1 MNNHVLKFILI
12 IASIYVAL
20 LFVSDQFANFCLAVF
35 CVLLIPGLFLRNIF
49 MDSLYKGSINLV
61 SKRFVFNQ
69 NTIRNEHCTVKYTPD
84 VKLVVMENISN
95 RKKETRT
102 FTLRKEDRVN
112 VNKCWN
118 EVCKIF
124 DSFINID
131 SLASFLSYDA
141 KINIVTIPSI
151 VEKVTTTTNDD
162 DIKIDST
169 NVGPKF
175 IEMGSIQ
182 PDTYSKGLEHQ
193 RAFDEKFVNIDNI
206 NPAQKS
212 KEREEA
218 APVFIDMSEALDKGP
233 NKIDINNDGADEIAV
248 LPGINIVMA
257 KKIVEYRAS
266 NGLFKNADDFI
277 KIANVKEHF
286 IPKIKS
292 MIIVGEPKKI
302 DNGGDDDQGRVVD
315 I

>member
-1 MNNHVLKFILI
+1 MNNRVFKFITI
-12 IASIYVAL
+12 ITSIYVAL
-20 LFVSDQFANFCLAVF
+20 LFVSDQLANFCLAVF

-69 NTIRNEHCTVKYTPD
+69 NTIRNEHCSVKYTPD
-84 VKLVVMENISN
+84 VKIVVMENISN
-95 RKKETRT
+95 RQKETRT
-102 FTLRKEDRVN
+102 FTIKKEDRVN

-131 SLASFLSYDA
+131 SLASFLSYYTQ
-141 KINIVTIPSI
+141 INIITIPST
-151 VEKVTTTTNDD
+151 VEKTTNKN
-162 DIKIDST
+162 DIKIDAT

-175 IEMGSIQ
+175 VEMDAIQ

-206 NPAQKS
+206 NHAQKS
-212 KEREEA
+212 KEREET

-233 NKIDINNDGADEIAV
+233 NKIDINNDGADEIAI

-257 KKIVEYRAS
+257 KKIVEYRAA

-292 MIIVGEPKKI
+292 MIIVGKPKKI

>member
-1 MNNHVLKFILI
+1 MNNRVFKFITI
-12 IASIYVAL
+12 ITSIYVAL
-20 LFVSDQFANFCLAVF
+20 LFVSDQLANFCLAVF

-84 VKLVVMENISN
+84 VKIVVMENISN

-102 FTLRKEDRVN
+102 FTIKKEDRVN

-131 SLASFLSYDA
+131 SLASFLSYYTQ
-141 KINIVTIPSI
+141 INIITIPST
-151 VEKVTTTTNDD
+151 VEKTTNKN
-162 DIKIDST
+162 DIKIDAT

-175 IEMGSIQ
+175 VEMDAIQ

-206 NPAQKS
+206 NHAQKS
-212 KEREEA
+212 KEREET

-233 NKIDINNDGADEIAV
+233 NKIDINNDGADEIAI

-257 KKIVEYRAS
+257 KKIVEYRAA

-286 IPKIKS
+286 IQKIKS
-292 MIIVGEPKKI
+292 MIIVGKPKKI

>member
-1 MNNHVLKFILI
+1 MNNRVFKFITI
-12 IASIYVAL
+12 ITSIYVAL

-84 VKLVVMENISN
+84 VKIVIMENISN

-102 FTLRKEDRVN
+102 FTIKKEDRVN

-131 SLASFLSYDA
+131 SLASFLSYYTQ
-141 KINIVTIPSI
+141 INIITIPST
-151 VEKVTTTTNDD
+151 VEKTTNKN
-162 DIKIDST
+162 DIKIDAT

-175 IEMGSIQ
+175 VEMNAIQ
-182 PDTYSKGLEHQ
+182 PDTYSKGLEQQ

-206 NPAQKS
+206 NHAQKS
-212 KEREEA
+212 KEREET

-233 NKIDINNDGADEIAV
+233 NKIDINNDGADEIAI

-257 KKIVEYRAS
+257 KKIVEYRAA

-286 IPKIKS
+286 IQKIKS
-292 MIIVGEPKKI
+292 MIIVGKPKKI

>member
-1 MNNHVLKFILI
+1 MNNRVFKFITI
-12 IASIYVAL
+12 ITSIYVAL
-20 LFVSDQFANFCLAVF
+20 LFVSDQLANFCLAVF

-69 NTIRNEHCTVKYTPD
+69 NTIRNEHCSVKYTPD
-84 VKLVVMENISN
+84 VKIVVMENISN
-95 RKKETRT
+95 RQKETRT
-102 FTLRKEDRVN
+102 FTIKKEDRVN

-131 SLASFLSYDA
+131 SLASFLSYYTQ
-141 KINIVTIPSI
+141 INIITIPST
-151 VEKVTTTTNDD
+151 VEKTTNKN
-162 DIKIDST
+162 DIKIDAT

-175 IEMGSIQ
+175 VEMNAIQ

-206 NPAQKS
+206 NHAQKS
-212 KEREEA
+212 KEREET

-233 NKIDINNDGADEIAV
+233 NKIDINNDGADEIAI

-257 KKIVEYRAS
+257 KKIVEYRAA

-286 IPKIKS
+286 IQKIKS
-292 MIIVGEPKKI
+292 MIIVGKPKKI

>member
-1 MNNHVLKFILI
+1 MNNRVFKFITI
-12 IASIYVAL
+12 ITSIYVAL
-20 LFVSDQFANFCLAVF
+20 LFVSDQLANFCLAVF

-84 VKLVVMENISN
+84 VKIVVMENISN

-102 FTLRKEDRVN
+102 FTIKKEDRVN

-131 SLASFLSYDA
+131 SLASFLSYYTQ
-141 KINIVTIPSI
+141 INIITIPST
-151 VEKVTTTTNDD
+151 VEKTTNKN
-162 DIKIDST
+162 DIKIDAT

-175 IEMGSIQ
+175 VEMDAIQ

-206 NPAQKS
+206 NHAQKS
-212 KEREEA
+212 KEREET

-233 NKIDINNDGADEIAV
+233 NKIDINNDGADEIAI

-257 KKIVEYRAS
+257 KKIVEYRAA

-292 MIIVGEPKKI
+292 MIIVGKPKKI

>member
-1 MNNHVLKFILI
+1 MNNRVFKFITI
-12 IASIYVAL
+12 ITSIYVAL

-84 VKLVVMENISN
+84 VKIVVMENISN

-102 FTLRKEDRVN
+102 FTIKKEDRVN

-131 SLASFLSYDA
+131 SLASFLSYYTQ
-141 KINIVTIPSI
+141 INIITIPST
-151 VEKVTTTTNDD
+151 VEKTTNKN
-162 DIKIDST
+162 DIKIDAT

-175 IEMGSIQ
+175 VEMNAIQ

-206 NPAQKS
+206 NNAQKS
-212 KEREEA
+212 KEREET
-218 APVFIDMSEALDKGP
+218 APVFFDMSEALDKGP
-233 NKIDINNDGADEIAV
+233 NKIDINNDGADEIAI

-257 KKIVEYRAS
+257 KKIVEYRAT

-286 IPKIKS
+286 IQKIKS
-292 MIIVGEPKKI
+292 MIIVGKPKKI

>member
-1 MNNHVLKFILI
+1 MNNRVFKFITI
-12 IASIYVAL
+12 ITSIYVAL
-20 LFVSDQFANFCLAVF
+20 LFVSDQLANFCLAVF

-84 VKLVVMENISN
+84 VKIVVMENISN

-102 FTLRKEDRVN
+102 FTIKKEDRVN

-131 SLASFLSYDA
+131 SLASFLSYYTQ
-141 KINIVTIPSI
+141 INIITIPST
-151 VEKVTTTTNDD
+151 VEKTTNKN
-162 DIKIDST
+162 DIKIDAT

-175 IEMGSIQ
+175 VEMDAIQ

-206 NPAQKS
+206 NHAQKS
-212 KEREEA
+212 KEREET

-233 NKIDINNDGADEIAV
+233 NKIDINNDGADEIAI
-248 LPGINIVMA
+248 LPGINIIMA
-257 KKIVEYRAS
+257 KKIVEYRAA

-292 MIIVGEPKKI
+292 MIIVGKPKKI

>member
-1 MNNHVLKFILI
+1 MNNRVFKFITI
-12 IASIYVAL
+12 ITSIYVAL
-20 LFVSDQFANFCLAVF
+20 LFVSDQLANFCLAVF

-69 NTIRNEHCTVKYTPD
+69 NTIRNEHCSVKYTPD
-84 VKLVVMENISN
+84 VKIVVMENISN
-95 RKKETRT
+95 RQKETRT
-102 FTLRKEDRVN
+102 FTIKKEDRVN

-131 SLASFLSYDA
+131 SLASFLSYYTQ
-141 KINIVTIPSI
+141 INIITIPST
-151 VEKVTTTTNDD
+151 VEKTTNKN
-162 DIKIDST
+162 DIKIDAT

-175 IEMGSIQ
+175 VEMDAIQ

-206 NPAQKS
+206 NHAQKS
-212 KEREEA
+212 KEREET

-233 NKIDINNDGADEIAV
+233 NKIDINNDGADEIAI

-257 KKIVEYRAS
+257 KKIVEYRAA

-286 IPKIKS
+286 IQKIKS
-292 MIIVGEPKKI
+292 MIIVGKPKKI